1 MGIGTVFI
9 VSDVAFL
16 ISICVNIREGRDVYT
31 LLKSYL
37 LLTVQKKLSP
47 LDYSFVHIL
56 RKLSPL
62 DFSFVNIL
70 KKLSPLHCSFI
81 DIIKMK
87 LLNMIKKVKKK
98 KLHCFYSQNSNRV
111 EWTCTLLMDNCQHN
125 LVNEIWFWNKGLTF
139 NHSLRIIRTESGFCN

>member
-16 ISICVNIREGRDVYT
+16 ISICFNIREGRDGSSIHII

-56 RKLSPL
+56 KKLSPL

-70 KKLSPLHCSFI
+70 KKLSPLHCSFV
-81 DIIKMK
+81 DILK
-87 LLNMIKKVKKK
+87 NEV
-98 KLHCFYSQNSNRV
+98 V
-111 EWTCTLLMDNCQHN
+111 EY
-125 LVNEIWFWNKGLTF
+125 NKEG
-139 NHSLRIIRTESGFCN
+139 

>member
-16 ISICVNIREGRDVYT
+16 ISICFKIFERGEMAAAYT

-56 RKLSPL
+56 
-62 DFSFVNIL
+62 
-70 KKLSPLHCSFI
+70 KKLSPLHCSFV
-81 DIIKMK
+81 DILK
-87 LLNMIKKVKKK
+87 NEV
-98 KLHCFYSQNSNRV
+98 V
-111 EWTCTLLMDNCQHN
+111 EY
-125 LVNEIWFWNKGLTF
+125 NKEG
-139 NHSLRIIRTESGFCN
+139 